1 MGSSTDTIH
10 NRSVEKEEGLH
21 AFSHALGIIL
31 GILGACMLLMKNSG
45 KTDYATIAILIY
57 SFTVVLLF
65 SASTFYHYVSNLD
78 LKRKLR
84 IVDHVSIYFLIA
96 GTYTP
101 VALITLAHGNGF
113 LIFLVVWGIALV
125 GTLFKVFY
133 TGKFELLSLFLYLAM
148 GWLIV
153 LDYTNLLENTTEMGI
168 NLLML
173 GGSFYTIGILFYAI
187 RKIPY
192 NHLIWHIFVLG
203 GAISHWLFIYLDVV

>member
-1 MGSSTDTIH
+1 MGSSNDTIN
-10 NRSVEKEEGLH
+10 NRSIEQEERLH
-21 AFSHALGIIL
+21 AYSHALGIFL
-31 GILGACMLLMKNSG
+31 GILGTFLLLLKNNG
-45 KTDYATIAILIY
+45 KTNYATIAILIY

-65 SASTFYHYVSNLD
+65 SASTFYHYVSNLE
-78 LKRKLR
+78 LKRRLR

-101 VALITLAHGNGF
+101 VALISLTNGNGF
-113 LIFLVVWGIALV
+113 LIFYTVWGIALV

-133 TGKFELLSLFLYLAM
+133 TGKFEILSLILYLAM

-153 LDYTNLLENTTEMGI
+153 LDYPNLLENTTPMGI
-168 NLLML
+168 DLLML
-173 GGSFYTIGILFYAI
+173 GGAFYTIGIFFYAI

-192 NHLIWHIFVLG
+192 NHLIWHFFVLG

>member
-1 MGSSTDTIH
+1 MGSSNDTI
-10 NRSVEKEEGLH
+10 NDKSIEKEERLH
-21 AFSHALGIIL
+21 TFSHALGIIL
-31 GILGACMLLMKNSG
+31 GMLGAFMLLMKNSG
-45 KTDYATIAILIY
+45 KTNYATIALLIY
-57 SFTVVLLF
+57 SFTVILLF
-65 SASTFYHYVSNLD
+65 SASTFYHYVSNLE

-113 LIFLVVWGIALV
+113 LIFFVVWGIALV

-153 LDYTNLLENTTEMGI
+153 LDYTNLLENTTQRGI
-168 NLLML
+168 DLLML
-173 GGSFYTIGILFYAI
+173 GGAFYTIGILFYAI

-192 NHLIWHIFVLG
+192 NHLIWHFFVLG

>member
-1 MGSSTDTIH
+1 MEGNSDATKNVAIAK
-10 NRSVEKEEGLH
+10 VERLH
-21 AFSHALGIIL
+21 AYSHALGVFL
-31 GILGACMLLMKNSG
+31 GLVGAVLLLFKNNG
-45 KTDYATIAILIY
+45 KTQFATLAILIY
-57 SFTVVLLF
+57 SFTVILLF
-65 SASTFYHYVSNLD
+65 SASTMYHYVTNLE
-78 LKRKLR
+78 LKRRLR

-101 VALITLAHGNGF
+101 VALISLAEGNGF
-113 LIFLVVWGIALV
+113 LIFYVVWGIAAI

-153 LDYTNLLENTTEMGI
+153 LDYPGLLANTTPMGI
-168 NLLML
+168 DLLIS
-173 GGSFYTIGILFYAI
+173 GGAFYTIGILFYAI

-192 NHLIWHIFVLG
+192 NHLIWHLFVLG